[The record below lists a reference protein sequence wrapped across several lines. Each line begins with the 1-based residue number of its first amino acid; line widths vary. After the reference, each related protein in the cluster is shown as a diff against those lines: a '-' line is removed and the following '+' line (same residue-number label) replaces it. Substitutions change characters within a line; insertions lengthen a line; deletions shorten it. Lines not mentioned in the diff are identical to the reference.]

1 MPIILSPSALP
12 YCDLWDNNFGI
23 VNTSLLNAEILNQ
36 GLLTL
41 TRIDGSTFTNPIPFF
56 IDHVTSG
63 LATSLSDLPNPRSF
77 VYTSGTYQIG
87 VNQYTITPGSNF
99 QINAG
104 DLTNPRVDIVYLTT
118 TNTLVYLPGTAA
130 ANPVA
135 PTPPANTLILSYI
148 GVNANA
154 TTIAG
159 ITLTQVN
166 VGTATSLAP
175 GILINQTLRWN
186 GSAWVPNS
194 GMLANGLKVSIAG
207 ISGLG
212 AMDAATKLQVGGAIN
227 IEDIGA
233 PFPVTDKLYNIA
245 GDLYWNGTLLGG
257 PTGTTIGSH
266 LRWDGSTFVEET
278 QFLTTTLGGTAW
290 LSSFTNTDAGGL
302 LTKTNLG
309 QSFITTQRGSTMYIN
324 DTLNL
329 KDGYIDL
336 SAQSGLT
343 PEIRLVVNDNNIG
356 AQTKY
361 FQDDNEIKITN
372 FDGTTT
378 SEIQI
383 NPNQIRLDSGIS
395 SRVTVISANTALTN
409 QYICAV
415 RTSLGAYT
423 LTLPG
428 ITTVDGTTYIIK
440 DADGSVFTNNIT
452 ITPTGGALIDQS
464 AASLVLTSI
473 SVAITLV
480 YISSLNK
487 WILL

>member
-1 MPIILSPSALP
+1 MPIILSPSANP
-12 YCDLWDNNFGI
+12 FCNDWNNNFGI

-41 TRIDGSTFTNPIPFF
+41 TRNDGTTFTNPIPFF

-87 VNQYTITPGSNF
+87 VSQYTITPGSNF

-104 DLTNPRVDIVYLTT
+104 NLTNPRVDIVYLTT
-118 TNTLVYLPGTAA
+118 TNTLVYLPGIAA

-135 PTPPANTLILSYI
+135 PTPPANTLILAYI

-194 GMLANGLKVSIAG
+194 SMLANGLKVSIAG

-212 AMDAATKLQVGGAIN
+212 ALDAITKLQVGGAIN
-227 IEDIGA
+227 IEPNAA
-233 PFPVTDKLYNIA
+233 PFPVTDKLYNVA
-245 GDLYWNGTLLGG
+245 GQLYWNGNLLTG

-266 LRWDGSTFVEET
+266 LRWNGTAFVEET
-278 QFLTTTLGGTAW
+278 QFLTTTLGGAAW
-290 LSSFTNTDAGGL
+290 LSSFVNTNAAGL
-302 LTKTNLG
+302 LTRTNLG
-309 QSFITTQRGSTMYIN
+309 QSFITTQRGSTMYVN

-329 KDGYIDL
+329 KDGYLDL
-336 SAQSGLT
+336 SAQAGLT

-372 FDGTTT
+372 FNGSTTG
-378 SEIQI
+378 E
-383 NPNQIRLDSGIS
+383 
-395 SRVTVISANTALTN
+395 VE
-409 QYICAV
+409 
-415 RTSLGAYT
+415 
-423 LTLPG
+423 
-428 ITTVDGTTYIIK
+428 
-440 DADGSVFTNNIT
+440 
-452 ITPTGGALIDQS
+452 ITPTHTIFRGGQVITQRNSAVNIAVTANDYMIVSTATLTATLPLAPNNGETHIFKSRGGTMTVNGNGKNIDT
-464 AASLVLTSI
+464 AATTTVPLNSSR
-473 SVAITLV
+473 TLV
-480 YISSLNK
+480 FNSALNI
-487 WILL
+487 WTIN

>member
-118 TNTLVYLPGTAA
+118 TNTLVYLAGTAA

-135 PTPPANTLILSYI
+135 PTPPANTLILAYI

-159 ITLTQVN
+159 ITLTSVN
-166 VGTATSLAP
+166 VSTSTNIAP
-175 GILINQTLRWN
+175 GVLINQTIRWN
-186 GSAWVPNS
+186 GSSWVPNS
-194 GMLANGLKVSIAG
+194 GMLANGLKVSISG
-207 ISGLG
+207 ISGFG
-212 AMDAATKLQVGGAIN
+212 SMDAITKLQVGGAIM
-227 IEDIGA
+227 IEDLGA
-233 PFPVTDKLYNIA
+233 PFPTTDKLYNVA

-266 LRWDGSTFVEET
+266 LRWDGSSFVEET
-278 QFLTTTLGGTAW
+278 QFLTTTLGGAAW
-290 LSSFTNTDAGGL
+290 LSSFTNTDGGGL

-309 QSFITTQRGSTMYIN
+309 QSFITTQRGSTMYVN

-336 SAQSGLT
+336 SAQAGVT

-361 FQDDNEIKITN
+361 FQDDNEIRITN

-378 SEIQI
+378 AEIEI
-383 NPNQIRLDSGIS
+383 TPTYIRLNGGLHIAQ
-395 SRVTVISANTALTN
+395 RNTAVNTLVTTN
-409 QYICAV
+409 DYFIVA
-415 RTSLGAYT
+415 TAN
-423 LTLPG
+423 P
-428 ITTVDGTTYIIK
+428 
-440 DADGSVFTNNIT
+440 IT
-452 ITPTGGALIDQS
+452 ITLPVAPLNNQEFS
-464 AASLVLTSI
+464 FK
-473 SVAITLV
+473 AITATV
-480 YISSLNK
+480 ANPVTINGNGKNIDNAATSLLTTNNASRTMVFNSALNR
-487 WILL
+487 WLNR

>member
-12 YCDLWDNNFGI
+12 FCDLWDNNFGI

-41 TRIDGSTFTNPIPFF
+41 TRVDGSTFDNPIPFF

-99 QINAG
+99 QINTG

-135 PTPPANTLILSYI
+135 PTPPANTLILAYI

-166 VGTATSLAP
+166 VGTATNIAP
-175 GILINQTLRWN
+175 GILINQTIRWN
-186 GSAWVPNS
+186 GSSWVPNS

-212 AMDAATKLQVGGAIN
+212 AMDAITKLQVGGAIM
-227 IEDIGA
+227 IEDLGA
-233 PFPVTDKLYNIA
+233 PFPTTDKLYNVA
-245 GDLYWNGTLLGG
+245 GDLYWNGSLLTG
-257 PTGTTIGSH
+257 PTGTIVGSH
-266 LRWDGSTFVEET
+266 LRWNGTSFVEET
-278 QFLTTTLGGTAW
+278 QFTTTTLGGAAW
-290 LSSFTNTDAGGL
+290 LSSFTNTDGGGL

-309 QSFITTQRGSTMYIN
+309 QSFITTQRGSTMYVN

-336 SAQSGLT
+336 SAQAGVT

-361 FQDDNEIKITN
+361 FQDDTEIRLSN

-378 SEIQI
+378 AEIEI
-383 NPNQIRLDSGIS
+383 TPTYIRLNGGLHINQ
-395 SRVTVISANTALTN
+395 RNTAVN
-409 QYICAV
+409 
-415 RTSLGAYT
+415 T
-423 LTLPG
+423 LV
-428 ITTVDGTTYIIK
+428 TTGDYFIVAT
-440 DADGSVFTNNIT
+440 ANPIT
-452 ITPTGGALIDQS
+452 ITLPLAPLNNQEFS
-464 AASLVLTSI
+464 FK
-473 SVAITLV
+473 AITASV
-480 YISSLNK
+480 VNPVTINGNGKNIDGAATSLLTTNNASRTMVFNSALNR
-487 WILL
+487 WLNR

>member
-41 TRIDGSTFTNPIPFF
+41 TRIDGSTFDNPIPFF

-99 QINAG
+99 QINTG

-118 TNTLVYLPGTAA
+118 TNTLVYLPGIAA

-135 PTPPANTLILSYI
+135 PTPPANTLILAYI

-166 VGTATSLAP
+166 VGTATNIAP
-175 GILINQTLRWN
+175 GILINQTIRWN
-186 GSAWVPNS
+186 GSSWVPNS
-194 GMLANGLKVSIAG
+194 GMLANTLSQVSIAG

-212 AMDAATKLQVGGAIN
+212 AIDSATKLQVGGAIN
-227 IEDIGA
+227 IEDLGLA
-233 PFPVTDKLYNIA
+233 PIPTTNKLYSI
-245 GDLYWNGTLLGG
+245 GGVLYWNGSLLTG

-266 LRWDGSTFVEET
+266 LRWNGTDFVEET
-278 QFLTTTLGGTAW
+278 QFLTTTLGGSAW

-309 QSFITTQRGSTMYIN
+309 QSFITTQRGSTMYVN

-336 SAQSGLT
+336 SAQAGLT

-361 FQDDNEIKITN
+361 YQDDNEIKLTN
-372 FDGTTT
+372 FNGTTT
-378 SEIQI
+378 AEIE
-383 NPNQIRLDSGIS
+383 
-395 SRVTVISANTALTN
+395 
-409 QYICAV
+409 
-415 RTSLGAYT
+415 
-423 LTLPG
+423 
-428 ITTVDGTTYIIK
+428 
-440 DADGSVFTNNIT
+440 
-452 ITPTGGALIDQS
+452 ITPTYIRLNGGQ
-464 AASLVLTSI
+464 LVAQRNTAVNTLATTGDYFIIATANPLTITLPLAPLNGQEFSFK
-473 SVAITLV
+473 AITASV
-480 YISSLNK
+480 PNPVTINGNGKTIDGAATSLLTTNNASRTMVFNAALNR
-487 WILL
+487 WLNR

>member
-1 MPIILSPSALP
+1 MPIILTPSANP
-12 YCDLWDNNFGI
+12 FCDDWNNNFGI
-23 VNTSLLNAEILNQ
+23 VNTSLTNAEILNQ

-41 TRIDGSTFTNPIPFF
+41 TRVDGSTFNNNIPFF

-104 DLTNPRVDIVYLTT
+104 DVTNPRVDIVYLTT
-118 TNTLVYLPGTAA
+118 TNTLVYLPGIAA
-130 ANPVA
+130 PNPVA
-135 PTPPANTLILSYI
+135 PTPPANTLILAYI

-207 ISGLG
+207 ISGFG
-212 AMDAATKLQVGGAIN
+212 TMDAITKLQVGGAIM
-227 IEDIGA
+227 IEDLGP
-233 PFPVTDKLYNIA
+233 PFPVTDKLYNVG

-257 PTGTTIGSH
+257 PTGTVVGSH
-266 LRWDGSTFVEET
+266 LRWNGTNFVEET
-278 QFLTTTLGGTAW
+278 QFLTTTLGGSAW

-336 SAQSGLT
+336 SAQAGLT

-378 SEIQI
+378 AEIEITPTHTIFRGGQVI
-383 NPNQIRLDSGIS
+383 TQRNSAVNIAVTANDYMIVSTATLTATLPLAPNNGETHIFKSRGGTMTVNGNGKNIDTAATTIVPLNS
-395 SRVTVISANTALTN
+395 SRTLVFNTAL
-409 QYICAV
+409 
-415 RTSLGAYT
+415 
-423 LTLPG
+423 
-428 ITTVDGTTYIIK
+428 
-440 DADGSVFTNNIT
+440 NIWT
-452 ITPTGGALIDQS
+452 I
-464 AASLVLTSI
+464 
-473 SVAITLV
+473 
-480 YISSLNK
+480 N
-487 WILL
+487 

>member
-1 MPIILSPSALP
+1 LSHINFKPSANP
-12 YCDLWDNNFGI
+12 FCDDWNNNFGI

-41 TRIDGSTFTNPIPFF
+41 TRVDGSTFTNPIPFF

-63 LATSLSDLPNPRSF
+63 LVTSLSDLPNPRSF

-104 DLTNPRVDIVYLTT
+104 DVTNPRVDIVYLTT
-118 TNTLVYLPGTAA
+118 TNTLVYLAGTAA

-135 PTPPANTLILSYI
+135 PTPPANTLILAYI

-212 AMDAATKLQVGGAIN
+212 AMDAITKLQVGGAIM
-227 IEDIGA
+227 IEDLGA
-233 PFPVTDKLYNIA
+233 PFPVTDKLYNVA
-245 GDLYWNGTLLGG
+245 GDLYWNGKLVTD

-266 LRWDGSTFVEET
+266 LRWNGTNFIEET
-278 QFLTTTLGGTAW
+278 QFLTTTLGGAAW
-290 LSSFTNTDAGGL
+290 LSSFTNTDGGGL

-309 QSFITTQRGSTMYIN
+309 QSFITTQRGSTMYVN

-336 SAQSGLT
+336 SAQAGIT

-361 FQDDNEIKITN
+361 FQDDNEIRLIN

-378 SEIQI
+378 AE
-383 NPNQIRLDSGIS
+383 LE
-395 SRVTVISANTALTN
+395 
-409 QYICAV
+409 
-415 RTSLGAYT
+415 
-423 LTLPG
+423 
-428 ITTVDGTTYIIK
+428 
-440 DADGSVFTNNIT
+440 
-452 ITPTGGALIDQS
+452 ITPTHTKITGGKGVTQRNTAVNTAVTEGDYMIVATVSPLTITLP
-464 AASLVLTSI
+464 AAPYNGEEHVI
-473 SVAITLV
+473 KAITATV
-480 YISSLNK
+480 PSPITINGNNIWSSNFNSSTISN
-487 WILL
+487 